1 MRFSVKPLSP
11 HPLPTMQTLFKTLL
25 LMVPAMIGLVSC
37 QSGAD
42 MRRAYATSPDAV
54 VSINQVDPAYRA
66 YFRSQQGANFS
77 VADQRKALI
86 AAIATSR
93 TPVPSSMPA
102 SVANPSPRRYANTR
116 ALVRRDSRADR
127 RAVAKRGRTSA
138 SRRPLAKRG
147 RAAANKRIAR
157 NTRKRRR

>member
-1 MRFSVKPLSP
+1 M
-11 HPLPTMQTLFKTLL
+11 HPIR
-25 LMVPAMIGLVSC
+25 VAAVLVAAFGTEGGDFIDFVRGEHNAD
-37 QSGAD
+37 GA
-42 MRRAYATSPDAV
+42 V
-54 VSINQVDPAYRA
+54 
-66 YFRSQQGANFS
+66 FFS

-116 ALVRRDSRADR
+116 ALARRDSRADR

-147 RAAANKRIAR
+147 RAATNKRIAR